1 MIGIEVFHRTSNINF
16 HSSSHCWMPLLP
28 AEETNAI
35 PPLWHHFLND
45 QSASWCQVDYIGL
58 LPIQCF
64 VLVGIDITLGRY
76 LPSMLVVHLPNNYIF
91 NGYLFHSI
99 LHSITRTKKLI
110 PQQIKYSN
118 APVTMEFTG
127 LIMPSILL
135 KQLSW
140 WNNMSLW
147 NLSYVPARYELK
159 NKHYLKTKEGLC
171 NFRRKVVWL
180 FSLVISIVIS
190 CQLEAWLCHYLYF
203 GTTSKYDLRRYLW
216 FPMLNYISQN
226 PFPCISPL
234 REGQNGSCR

>member
-1 MIGIEVFHRTSNINF
+1 MGTSLFFISLHISSQPLLSLQNRFINREAIMIGIEVFHRTSNINF

-118 APVTMEFTG
+118 APMT
-127 LIMPSILL
+127 
-135 KQLSW
+135 
-140 WNNMSLW
+140 W
-147 NLSYVPARYELK
+147 NL
-159 NKHYLKTKEGLC
+159 
-171 NFRRKVVWL
+171 
-180 FSLVISIVIS
+180 LVLS
-190 CQLEAWLCHYLYF
+190 C
-203 GTTSKYDLRRYLW
+203 
-216 FPMLNYISQN
+216 P
-226 PFPCISPL
+226 P
-234 REGQNGSCR
+234 SC